1 MKYVAMTQRKDK
13 SIPVRPKPPRRAGRE
28 AGTAFDA
35 WLQRGLHALFDD
47 VTREPIPEEL
57 LRLIEDD
64 RRRTKPAPEDTGETD
79 PSEQTRSKSR
89 RSAAQGGKE

>member
-1 MKYVAMTQRKDK
+1 MKYVAMRQRKDK
-13 SIPVRPKPPRRAGRE
+13 LIPVRPRPRHRGDKE
-28 AGTAFDA
+28 PGTAFDA

-64 RRRTKPAPEDTGETD
+64 RRKGHPGAPASDDAAEKKRLEKRG
-79 PSEQTRSKSR
+79 KR
-89 RSAAQGGKE
+89 RAADGPKK